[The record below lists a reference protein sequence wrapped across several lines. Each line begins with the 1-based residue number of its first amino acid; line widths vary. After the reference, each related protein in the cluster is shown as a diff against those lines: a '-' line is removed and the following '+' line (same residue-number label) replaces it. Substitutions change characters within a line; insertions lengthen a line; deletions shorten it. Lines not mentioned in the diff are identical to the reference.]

1 MKNYKNLSFSVND
14 HIGFLTLD
22 RPEVMN
28 ALNRELTLEFHEI
41 LDELPGLFPDIRV
54 LVITG
59 NGSAFCSGADLSRM
73 GSSGSENRRSKDKST
88 PGRRR
93 IQELASAIRNLPQ
106 PVIAAVN
113 GAAVGAGLS
122 IALASDIRIATEK
135 SRFSAIFVK
144 RGLVPDTAA
153 SATIKAIAGHGIAAE
168 MSLTGKIYDAE
179 WALSKGLVND
189 VVAASDLMDEC
200 MKLAIEIAGNPPL
213 AVRQTKQL
221 LRVRMHDWRDIVS
234 DEDSAGEMLYDTE
247 DQKEAVK
254 AFLEKRNP
262 NYIGK

>member
-1 MKNYKNLSFSVND
+1 MSFSVDN
-14 HIGFLTLD
+14 HIGLLTLD

-28 ALNRELTLEFHEI
+28 ALNRELTLEFHEL
-41 LDELPGLFPDIRV
+41 LDELPGKFPEIRV

-59 NGSAFCSGADLSRM
+59 NGKAFCSGADLSRM
-73 GSSGSENRRSKDKST
+73 GASGSENRRNIDRTSQT
-88 PGRRR
+88 RRR
-93 IQELASAIRNLPQ
+93 IQELAPAIRNIPQ
-106 PVIAAVN
+106 PVVSAIN

-122 IALASDIRIATEK
+122 IALATDIRVATEK
-135 SRFSAIFVK
+135 ARFSAIFVK

-179 WALSKGLVND
+179 WALSKGLVNE
-189 VVAASDLMDEC
+189 VVGPSRLLDKC
-200 MKLAIEIAGNPPL
+200 MEIASEISGNPPL

-221 LRVRMHDWRDIVS
+221 LRVRMQDWHEIIS

-247 DQKEAVK
+247 DQKEAVR
-254 AFLEKRNP
+254 AFLEKRKP
-262 NYIGK
+262 KYVGK

>member
-22 RPEVMN
+22 RPELMN

-41 LDELPGLFPDIRV
+41 LDELPGLFPEIRV

-93 IQELASAIRNLPQ
+93 IQELAPAIRNLPQ

-122 IALASDIRIATEK
+122 IALASDIRIASEK

-153 SATIKAIAGHGIAAE
+153 SATINAIAGHGIAAE

-179 WALSKGLVND
+179 SALSKGLEND
-189 VVAASDLMDEC
+189 VVAPSALLDEC
-200 MKLAIEIAGNPPL
+200 MRLAIEIAGNPPL

-221 LRVRMHDWRDIVS
+221 LRVRMDDWNDIVS

-247 DQKEAVK
+247 DQKEAVR
-254 AFLEKRNP
+254 AFLEKRKP

>member
-1 MKNYKNLSFSVND
+1 MKNYKNLSFRVDD
-14 HIGFLTLD
+14 HIGLLTLD

-28 ALNRELTLEFHEI
+28 ALNRELTLEFHEL
-41 LDELPGLFPDIRV
+41 LDELPGKFPEIRV

-59 NGSAFCSGADLSRM
+59 NGKAFCSGADLSRM
-73 GSSGSENRRSKDKST
+73 GASGSENRRNRDRSDQS
-88 PGRRR
+88 RRR
-93 IQELASAIRNLPQ
+93 IQELAPAIRNLPQ
-106 PVIAAVN
+106 PVVSAIN

-122 IALASDIRIATEK
+122 IALATDIRIATEK
-135 SRFSAIFVK
+135 ARFSAIFVK

-179 WALSKGLVND
+179 WALSKGLVNE
-189 VVAASDLMDEC
+189 VVDPASLLDKC
-200 MKLAIEIAGNPPL
+200 MEVAREIAANPPL

-221 LRVRMHDWRDIVS
+221 LRVRMEDWHQIIS

-247 DQKEAVK
+247 DQKEAVR
-254 AFLEKRNP
+254 AFLEKRKP
-262 NYIGK
+262 KYIGK

>member
-1 MKNYKNLSFSVND
+1 MKNYKNLSFRVDD
-14 HIGFLTLD
+14 HIGLLTLD

-28 ALNRELTLEFHEI
+28 ALNRELTLEFHEL
-41 LDELPGLFPDIRV
+41 LDELPGKFPEIRV

-59 NGSAFCSGADLSRM
+59 NGKAFCSGADLSRM
-73 GSSGSENRRSKDKST
+73 GASGSENRRNRDRSDQS
-88 PGRRR
+88 RRR
-93 IQELASAIRNLPQ
+93 IQELAPAIRNLPQ
-106 PVIAAVN
+106 PVVSAIN

-122 IALASDIRIATEK
+122 IALATDIRIATEK
-135 SRFSAIFVK
+135 ARFSAIFVK

-179 WALSKGLVND
+179 WALSKGLVNE
-189 VVAASDLMDEC
+189 VVGATSLLDKC
-200 MKLAIEIAGNPPL
+200 MEVAREIAANPPL

-221 LRVRMHDWRDIVS
+221 LRVRMEDWHQIIA

-247 DQKEAVK
+247 DQKEAVR
-254 AFLEKRNP
+254 AFLEKRKP
-262 NYIGK
+262 KYIGK

>member
-1 MKNYKNLSFSVND
+1 MKSFKNLSFSVND
-14 HIGFLTLD
+14 HIGLLTLD

-28 ALNRELTLEFHEI
+28 ALNRELTLEFHEL
-41 LDELPGLFPDIRV
+41 LDELPGKFPEIRV

-59 NGSAFCSGADLSRM
+59 NGKAFCSGADLSRM
-73 GSSGSENRRSKDKST
+73 GATGSENRRSRDRTSQ
-88 PGRRR
+88 GRRR
-93 IQELASAIRNLPQ
+93 IQELAPAIRNIPQ
-106 PVIAAVN
+106 PVIAAIN

-122 IALASDIRIATEK
+122 IALATDIRIATQK
-135 SRFSAIFVK
+135 ARFSAIFVK

-153 SATIKAIAGHGIAAE
+153 SATIKAIAGHGVAAE

-189 VVAASDLMDEC
+189 VVELSSLLDKC
-200 MKLAIEIAGNPPL
+200 MEIASEIADNPPL

-221 LRVRMHDWRDIVS
+221 LRVRMQDWNEIVS

-247 DQKEAVK
+247 DKKEAVR
-254 AFLEKRNP
+254 AFLEKRKP
-262 NYIGK
+262 KYMGK

>member
-1 MKNYKNLSFSVND
+1 MKNYKNLSFRVD
-14 HIGFLTLD
+14 AHIGLLTLN

-28 ALNRELTLEFHEI
+28 ALNRELTLEFHEL
-41 LDELPGLFPDIRV
+41 LDELPGKFPEIRV

-59 NGSAFCSGADLSRM
+59 NGKAFCSGADLSRM
-73 GSSGSENRRSKDKST
+73 GASGSENRRNRDRSDQS
-88 PGRRR
+88 RRR
-93 IQELASAIRNLPQ
+93 IQELAPAIRNLPQ
-106 PVIAAVN
+106 PVVSAIN

-122 IALASDIRIATEK
+122 IALATDIRIATEK
-135 SRFSAIFVK
+135 ARFSAIFVK

-179 WALSKGLVND
+179 WALSKGLVNE
-189 VVAASDLMDEC
+189 VVGPAKLLDKC
-200 MKLAIEIAGNPPL
+200 MEVAREIAANPPL

-221 LRVRMHDWRDIVS
+221 LRVRMEDWHQIIS

-247 DQKEAVK
+247 DQKEAVR
-254 AFLEKRNP
+254 AFLEKRKP
-262 NYIGK
+262 KYMGK

>member
-1 MKNYKNLSFSVND
+1 MKSYKNLSFSVDN
-14 HIGFLTLD
+14 HIGLLTLD

-28 ALNRELTLEFHEI
+28 ALNRELTLEFHEL
-41 LDELPGLFPDIRV
+41 LDELPGKFPEIRV

-59 NGSAFCSGADLSRM
+59 NGKAFCSGADLSRM
-73 GSSGSENRRSKDKST
+73 GASGSENRRNIDRTSQT
-88 PGRRR
+88 RRR
-93 IQELASAIRNLPQ
+93 IQELAPAIRNIPQ
-106 PVIAAVN
+106 PVVSAIN

-122 IALASDIRIATEK
+122 IALATDIRVATEK
-135 SRFSAIFVK
+135 ARFSAIFVK

-179 WALSKGLVND
+179 WALSKGLVNE
-189 VVAASDLMDEC
+189 VVGPSRLLDKC
-200 MKLAIEIAGNPPL
+200 MEIASEISGNPPL

-221 LRVRMHDWRDIVS
+221 LRVRMQDWHEIIS

-247 DQKEAVK
+247 DQKEAVR
-254 AFLEKRNP
+254 AFLEKRKP
-262 NYIGK
+262 KYVGK

>member
-1 MKNYKNLSFSVND
+1 MKSFKNLSFSVND
-14 HIGFLTLD
+14 HIGLLTLD

-28 ALNRELTLEFHEI
+28 ALNRELTLEFHEL
-41 LDELPGLFPDIRV
+41 LDELPGKFPEIRV

-59 NGSAFCSGADLSRM
+59 NGKAFCSGADLSRM
-73 GSSGSENRRSKDKST
+73 GATGSENRRSRDRTSQ
-88 PGRRR
+88 GRRR
-93 IQELASAIRNLPQ
+93 IQELAPAIRNIPQ
-106 PVIAAVN
+106 PVIAAIN

-122 IALASDIRIATEK
+122 IALAADIRIATQK
-135 SRFSAIFVK
+135 ARFSAIFVK

-153 SATIKAIAGHGIAAE
+153 SATIKAIAGHGVAAE

-189 VVAASDLMDEC
+189 VVEPSSLLDKC
-200 MKLAIEIAGNPPL
+200 MEIASEIADNPPL

-221 LRVRMHDWRDIVS
+221 LRVRMQDWNEIVS

-247 DQKEAVK
+247 DQKEAVR
-254 AFLEKRNP
+254 AFLEKRKP
-262 NYIGK
+262 KYVGK

>member
-1 MKNYKNLSFSVND
+1 MKNYKNLSFRVD
-14 HIGFLTLD
+14 AHIGLLTLN

-28 ALNRELTLEFHEI
+28 ALNRELTLELHEL
-41 LDELPGLFPDIRV
+41 LDELPGKFPEIRV

-59 NGSAFCSGADLSRM
+59 NGKAFCSGADLSRM
-73 GSSGSENRRSKDKST
+73 GASGSENRRNRDRSDQ
-88 PGRRR
+88 GRRR
-93 IQELASAIRNLPQ
+93 IQELAPAIRNLPQ
-106 PVIAAVN
+106 PVVSAIN

-122 IALASDIRIATEK
+122 IALATDIRIATEK
-135 SRFSAIFVK
+135 ARFSAIFVK

-179 WALSKGLVND
+179 WALSKGLVNE
-189 VVAASDLMDEC
+189 VVEPASLLDKC
-200 MKLAIEIAGNPPL
+200 MEVASEIAANPPL

-221 LRVRMHDWRDIVS
+221 LRVRMEDWHQIIS

-247 DQKEAVK
+247 DQKEAVR
-254 AFLEKRNP
+254 AFLEKRKP
-262 NYIGK
+262 KYMGK